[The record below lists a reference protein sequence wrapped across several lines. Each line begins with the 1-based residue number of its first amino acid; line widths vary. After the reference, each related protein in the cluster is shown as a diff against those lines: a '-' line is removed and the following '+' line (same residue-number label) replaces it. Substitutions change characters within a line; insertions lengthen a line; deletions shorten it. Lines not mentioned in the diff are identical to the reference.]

1 MIVCCKVEGSA
12 GERSEDV
19 ESFLTSQGLIT
30 DSQDVNKD
38 KDLTEAA
45 DKSAGERHPRNL
57 RSLAEVSRAK
67 LEDDIGYLIVL
78 DVQVS
83 RARLHVVPLMIIVA
97 DFMTTVRKSCTNKTF
112 TGEYELDV
120 RLFIPDRMSEQRQKV
135 EAAVL
140 CLQIICKMYSLIKAH
155 LNKLNKT
162 CKIRTS

>member
-1 MIVCCKVEGSA
+1 MFVCCKVEGSA

-45 DKSAGERHPRNL
+45 GKSAGERHPRNQ

-78 DVQVS
+78 DVKVS
-83 RARLHVVPLMIIVA
+83 RARLHAVPLMIIVA
-97 DFMTTVRKSCTNKTF
+97 DFMTTMRKSCTNKTF
-112 TGEYELDV
+112 TSEYELDV
-120 RLFIPDRMSEQRQKV
+120 RLFIPYRMSEQRQEV
-135 EAAVL
+135 EQLFFVY
-140 CLQIICKMYSLIKAH
+140 K
-155 LNKLNKT
+155 
-162 CKIRTS
+162 